1 MSMMALGLRANES
14 EWLAAIE
21 NHSSVFRF
29 TYFPA
34 NGDFAPRGIR
44 LVDHIDPGMFAIV
57 PPAAGGGFEVYRNES
72 WFSVP
77 SHQGV
82 IFTYP
87 GQMTEY
93 LTNGKIKAVN
103 HRVTARGYSDHTRL
117 SFPYFMI
124 PHPDFRLTPPAT
136 LVDPD
141 TGPVYPE
148 CTAEELLLRYFQQY
162 LSDDF
167 NSGWARE
174 VLSE

>member
-1 MSMMALGLRANES
+1 
-14 EWLAAIE
+14 
-21 NHSSVFRF
+21 
-29 TYFPA
+29 
-34 NGDFAPRGIR
+34 
-44 LVDHIDPGMFAIV
+44 MFALV

-72 WFSVP
+72 WFNVP
-77 SHQGV
+77 SHQGI

-103 HRVTARGYSDHTRL
+103 HRVTSRGYRDHTRL

-124 PHPDFRLTPPAT
+124 PHPDFRLTPPAA
-136 LVDPD
+136 LVDPS

-148 CTAEELLLRYFQQY
+148 YTAEELLFRYFQQY

-167 NSGWARE
+167 DSGWARE